1 MWTKTIR
8 SVSLPKKENSITKQ
22 SGYPYMKY
30 LLNTSFHH
38 KEMLRHITSKFI
50 VTETKVDW
58 SSGYSA
64 ILYCLKIELKC
75 EPNYSMFNFRRD
87 MYNKFNDESFIDML
101 KVSLKSLS

>member
-1 MWTKTIR
+1 MWTKIIW

-22 SGYPYMKY
+22 SGYPYIKY

-75 EPNYSMFNFRRD
+75 ESNYSMFNFRRD

>member
-1 MWTKTIR
+1 
-8 SVSLPKKENSITKQ
+8 
-22 SGYPYMKY
+22 
-30 LLNTSFHH
+30 
-38 KEMLRHITSKFI
+38 MLRYITSKFI

-87 MYNKFNDESFIDML
+87 MYNKFNDKSFIDMV
-101 KVSLKSLS
+101 KVSLRNLSKIAGNFSKRCLIKEGLKTL